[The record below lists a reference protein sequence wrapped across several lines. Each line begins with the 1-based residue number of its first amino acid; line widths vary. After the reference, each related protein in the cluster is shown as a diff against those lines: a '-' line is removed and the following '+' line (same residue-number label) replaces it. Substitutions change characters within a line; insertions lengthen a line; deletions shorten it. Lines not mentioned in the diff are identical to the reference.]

1 MNLGKLL
8 SEKFPERQPASLR
21 TRAPRMSSWTVR
33 RHPSRDGFFGR
44 AASPGIGMP
53 DPVPAHGEQVV
64 AFVSLR
70 DGVTANVREK
80 PAERHH
86 RENSASG
93 TQGNT
98 VGRDRCN
105 ALQDGRSAAT
115 IPMKADISTLLKPDI
130 LILQRQRL
138 GIH

>member
-1 MNLGKLL
+1 
-8 SEKFPERQPASLR
+8 
-21 TRAPRMSSWTVR
+21 
-33 RHPSRDGFFGR
+33 
-44 AASPGIGMP
+44 MP

-80 PAERHH
+80 PAARHH

-105 ALQDGRSAAT
+105 TLQDGRSAAT